1 MSKNP
6 LIKTLMPNIN
16 LKCLIETD
24 ECGINRFLPSFNT
37 SEIAS
42 TSALYYYT
50 LKASFSVLSSG
61 KYCPVQDWKCQ
72 PTTKNSHL
80 FSQANHPTAAVCSWR
95 QTECIMWHN
104 AGKRPRVSWLWCL
117 HHAASPVPGTVFT
130 LLTRRDIRTWPS
142 LHTAATQNLYTDWLT
157 NVHYDLLG
165 LLSQPK
171 IKKTSPSLTGPY
183 QAFLAI
189 NVKML
194 RY

>member
-1 MSKNP
+1 MWNQQ
-6 LIKTLMPNIN
+6 
-16 LKCLIETD
+16 
-24 ECGINRFLPSFNT
+24 RFWPSFST

-42 TSALYYYT
+42 ALYFHP
-50 LKASFSVLSSG
+50 LKAEFSVLVSIDLFGIENVSQQQTLLI
-61 KYCPVQDWKCQ
+61 YFHNQ
-72 PTTKNSHL
+72 TTRLQS
-80 FSQANHPTAAVCSWR
+80 AAVCSWR

-142 LHTAATQNLYTDWLT
+142 QHIAATQNLYTDWLT

-171 IKKTSPSLTGPY
+171 IDHISKNPNS
-183 QAFLAI
+183 AI
-189 NVKML
+189 WPKLDSDSYWKIIHFVVYHCHVQGQKLMKL
-194 RY
+194 QGIGV